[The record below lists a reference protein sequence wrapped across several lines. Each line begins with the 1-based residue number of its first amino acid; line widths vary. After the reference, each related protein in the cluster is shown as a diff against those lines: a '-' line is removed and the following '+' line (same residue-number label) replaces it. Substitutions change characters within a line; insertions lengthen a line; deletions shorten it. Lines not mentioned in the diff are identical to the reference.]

1 VIALFVLFL
10 AVATVFSALG
20 QGGGAVFVPLLL
32 AWGIPFHHAAAS
44 SQAVIL
50 AVSLSSMMV
59 FHRAGF
65 LDWKLVLL
73 VEPAT
78 NLGAVLG
85 GYLSQYVSAEAGKI
99 VFALVILTGAF
110 FMLRPIHPRIEPPK
124 RGRVYWTRTLN
135 HETYSVN
142 WVATLPL
149 MAVAGF
155 VAGMLGVGGG
165 LLKVPL
171 MVLACQIPMKVAVG
185 SSSLMVGLTALTG
198 LLGHGLAGHF
208 DFRLALP
215 LAAAGFLGAQVGP
228 RLSLSVDKRQLQR
241 AFGVLL
247 LGISFWMV
255 VSAIMGL

>member
-1 VIALFVLFL
+1 VIALFIVFL
-10 AVATVFSALG
+10 AVAAAFSALG
-20 QGGGAVFVPLLL
+20 QGGGAFYVPLLL
-32 AWGIPFHHAAAS
+32 AWGVPFHQAAAV
-44 SQAVIL
+44 SQTVIL
-50 AVSLSSMMV
+50 AVSLSSMVV

-65 LDWKLVLL
+65 LDWKLVAL

-78 NLGAVLG
+78 NLGAVTG
-85 GYLSQYVSAEAGKI
+85 GYLSQYLSAEAGKI
-99 VFALVILTGAF
+99 VFAGVILAGAF
-110 FMLRPIHPRIEPPK
+110 FMLRPVTARVAPPK
-124 RGRVYWTRTLN
+124 RGRAYWVRTLN
-135 HETYSVN
+135 HESYSVN

-185 SSSLMVGLTALTG
+185 SSALMVGFTALTG

-208 DFRLALP
+208 DLRLAVP
-215 LAAAGFLGAQVGP
+215 MAVAGFIGAQLGS
-228 RLSLSVDKRQLQR
+228 RISLSVDKRHLKR

-247 LGISFWMV
+247 LGIASWMV
-255 VSAIMGL
+255 VSVLRGL